1 MIDWFGNNNKQ
12 SRQEPTFGNK
22 AEAPRPEPQ
31 KKSAPVPKSKKKKG
45 FDKNDTPAYAEKDA
59 KSFSSDVEAAQA
71 RNWHIQQQNRF
82 KDTDIHKSHFHKQK
96 AADADIQA
104 KALSIKTLKFHPRGV
119 PNNKIWPKVARR
131 PIEKLN
137 KNEREEARGW
147 HIQMAIASAVQKKHE
162 HAEFHADHIKRIDDH
177 VKKLADE
184 KMKQLKQKQKKK
196 SK

>member
-1 MIDWFGNNNKQ
+1 MIDWFGNNKQ
-12 SRQEPTFGNK
+12 TRQEPSFGTAK
-22 AEAPRPEPQ
+22 AQ
-31 KKSAPVPKSKKKKG
+31 KPKQQPMQKPTKGKKKG
-45 FDKNDTPAYAEKDA
+45 FDKNDPPAPVAKDI
-59 KSFSSDVEAAQA
+59 KSITNDVEAAQA

-82 KDTDIHKSHFHKQK
+82 KETDIHKSHFHKQK
-96 AADADIQA
+96 AAEADIQA

-162 HAEFHADHIKRIDDH
+162 HASFHADHIQRIDDH